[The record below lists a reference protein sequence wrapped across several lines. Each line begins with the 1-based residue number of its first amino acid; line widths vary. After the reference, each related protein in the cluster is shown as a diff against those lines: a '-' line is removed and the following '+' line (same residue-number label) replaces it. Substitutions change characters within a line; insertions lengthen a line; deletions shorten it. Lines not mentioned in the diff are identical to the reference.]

1 MAWQGL
7 HDVPA
12 MWGPDTL
19 SHPGFFLLPPQLSNL
34 PSSPASE
41 RTGESVA
48 VVARQGLHDVPAMW
62 GPRGDLAVALDAM
75 DKLWPPVLQ
84 GKGVP
89 VVLVQF
95 LQHPGLKEHSYN
107 SLLTCSQSS
116 YSSSIILGFEWT
128 QLQQSVNMQ
137 PVLVQFL
144 QHPGF
149 WMNTATTVC

>member
-1 MAWQGL
+1 MMSLLYAFISWLYHTLIHPYPQLSNLPPSLASKHTGGSVAIVAWHGL
-7 HDVPA
+7 HNVPA

-62 GPRGDLAVALDAM
+62 GPRGDLAIALDAM

-95 LQHPGLKEHSYN
+95 FQHPGLKEHS
-107 SLLTCSQSS
+107 
-116 YSSSIILGFEWT
+116 
-128 QLQQSVNMQ
+128 
-137 PVLVQFL
+137 
-144 QHPGF
+144 
-149 WMNTATTVC
+149 